1 MPMLTFLPL
10 KPMDDRPVRVRFAPS
25 PTGPLHIGGVRT
37 ALYNYLFAKKN
48 KGTFIIRI
56 EDTDQNR
63 YVPGAE
69 DYILESLKWCGII
82 HDEELDA
89 GGSYGP
95 YRQSERKEM
104 YREYAEK
111 LIENGTAYYAFD
123 TTDELEAMRHRL
135 KAEGSNSLQYDSAS
149 RGSMKNSITLSAED
163 VKSRIEHDDH
173 YVVRAK
179 IPANETV
186 TFNDLIRGEVTV
198 DSNQLDD
205 KVLYKSDGWP
215 TYHLANIVDDYL
227 MKITHVIRGEE
238 WLPSAPLHVLLYK
251 FFGWEN
257 VMPEFAH
264 LPLLL
269 RPDGNGKLS
278 KRDGDRLGFPIFPL
292 NWIDPLTGEKSTGFR
307 EMGFFPEPLVNFLSL
322 LGWHPAGDKEVM
334 TKDEMISEFSIE
346 HIHKAGAKFDFE
358 KAKWFNHE
366 YLKKMSGEKLAELFL
381 PLLREKNVMVNGVEP
396 SASKNYVARICDVLK
411 DRCNFLSEFWENGS
425 FFFQQP
431 NSFDE
436 SGVKSK
442 WNEKAKL
449 NFDLL
454 SVEIR
459 SLNDLSPASVDQFLH
474 AFLQKNNLKAGD
486 LLPILRIALIGTKNG
501 PAVFEIISL
510 LGKEETLKRIQRV
523 PAIFDQ
529 MISSS

>member
-1 MPMLTFLPL
+1 
-10 KPMDDRPVRVRFAPS
+10 MDHSPVRVRFAPS

-48 KGTFIIRI
+48 KGIFIIRI

-69 DYILESLKWCGII
+69 DYILESLNWCGII
-82 HDEELDA
+82 HDEGPNA
-89 GGSYGP
+89 GGSYAP
-95 YRQSERKEM
+95 YRQSERKEV
-104 YREYAEK
+104 YRQYADM
-111 LIENGTAYYAFD
+111 LIKNGNAYYAFD
-123 TTDELEAMRHRL
+123 TAEELEAMRQRL
-135 KAEGSNSLQYDSAS
+135 KTAGSNSFQYDSAS
-149 RGSMKNSITLSAED
+149 RGSMKNSITLSAEEVMD
-163 VKSRIEHDDH
+163 RLERGDH
-173 YVVRAK
+173 YVIRAK
-179 IPANETV
+179 IPANEEV
-186 TFNDLIRGEVTV
+186 RFSDLIRGEVTV

-251 FFGWEN
+251 FCGWGN
-257 VMPEFAH
+257 VMPQFAH

-278 KRDGDRLGFPIFPL
+278 KRDGDRLGFPVFPL
-292 NWIDPLTGEKSTGFR
+292 NWTDPSTGEKSTGFR
-307 EMGFFPEPLVNFLSL
+307 ELGFFPEPLVNFLSL

-334 TKDEMISEFSIE
+334 TMEEMISEFSIE

-358 KAKWFNHE
+358 KAKWFNHV
-366 YLKKMSGEKLAELFL
+366 YLKKMSGEKLAEIFL
-381 PLLREKNVMVNGVEP
+381 QLLQEKKI
-396 SASKNYVARICDVLK
+396 SASAEYVARVCDVLK
-411 DRCNFLSEFWENGS
+411 GRCNFISEFWEHGG
-425 FFFQQP
+425 FFFQP
-431 NSFDE
+431 PDSFDQ
-436 SGVKSK
+436 SSVKSR

-449 NFDLL
+449 SFGLL
-454 SVEIR
+454 SKEILT
-459 SLNDLSPASVDQFLH
+459 LNDLSPSSVDQFLH
-474 AFLQKNNLKAGD
+474 TFLQKNNLKAGD

-510 LGKEETLKRIQRV
+510 LGKEETLKRIQQV
-523 PAIFDQ
+523 PPIFDQ